1 VNGVW
6 GIVAYCSTFNLR
18 RDVPTGPVARLGTMR
33 IGIID
38 IGSNTARLLV
48 ARVNGAAVERLDEER
63 AHIALGAAIER
74 TGGLP
79 ERKLSET
86 AALAAEYAARAA
98 THDVDVVEVI
108 VTAPGRQSENADE
121 LVRRLRAATGAPVRV
136 LSCDE
141 EGRYA
146 YDGAAAMLDRHPKVL
161 AVCDIGGGSTEVVVG
176 LRDVGPVYLRSFE
189 IGSMRL
195 TSRFFEGGPTADAVA
210 EARAFVSQCLAGI
223 DAPAPTAALATGGT
237 AGALRKVAGRG
248 LSADLLGTVI
258 DELTARPP
266 ARIAAE
272 YGLERSR
279 ARTLLA
285 GALILAEVQRRLD
298 VPFEVA
304 RGGLREG
311 AALTLAR
318 VAQAAA

>member
-1 VNGVW
+1 M
-6 GIVAYCSTFNLR
+6 
-18 RDVPTGPVARLGTMR
+18 MR

-48 ARVNGAAVERLDEER
+48 ATVDGVCVERLDEQR
-63 AHIALGAAIER
+63 AHVGLGAAIER

-79 ERKLSET
+79 EQKLSEV
-86 AALAAEYAARAA
+86 ASLAARYAERAA
-98 THDVDVVEVI
+98 SFGVDVLDVV
-108 VTAPGRQSENADE
+108 VTAPGRQSENGAE
-121 LVRRLRAATGAPVRV
+121 LVHGLQAATGAPVRV

-146 YDGAAAMLDRHPKVL
+146 YEGAAAMLDRQPKVL

-176 LRDVGPVYLRSFE
+176 LRDLGPVFLRSFD

-195 TSRFFEGGPTADAVA
+195 TSRFFDGRPTPAQVTA
-210 EARAFVSQCLAGI
+210 ARDFVRRRLESL
-223 DAPAPTAALATGGT
+223 DAPPPTAALATGGT
-237 AGALRKVAGRG
+237 AGALRKIAGRSLG
-248 LSADLLGTVI
+248 ADLLERVI
-258 DELTARPP
+258 AEVSSRPP
-266 ARIAAE
+266 SRIAE
-272 YGLERSR
+272 THGLERSR
-279 ARTLLA
+279 ARTILA

-311 AALTLAR
+311 AALALAR
-318 VAQAAA
+318 VAQAA

>member
-1 VNGVW
+1 MENGVW
-6 GIVAYCSTFNLR
+6 GTCGFRSTFKVQRKL
-18 RDVPTGPVARLGTMR
+18 PTGPVARLRTMR

-48 ARVNGAAVERLDEER
+48 ADVDGASVERVDEQR
-63 AHIALGAAIER
+63 AHLGLGAAIER

-79 ERKLSET
+79 EAKLAET
-86 AALAAEYAARAA
+86 ASLAAEYAVRAE
-98 THDVDVVEVI
+98 TIGSDVVDVI
-108 VTAPGRQSENADE
+108 VTAPGRQAENGDD
-121 LVRRLRAATGAPVRV
+121 LVHSLRAATGAPVRV

-146 YDGAAAMLDRHPKVL
+146 YDGAAAMLDRRPKAL

-176 LRDVGPVYLRSFE
+176 RRDLGPVFLRSFE
-189 IGSMRL
+189 VGSMRL
-195 TSRFFEGGPTADAVA
+195 TSRFFDDGRSD
-210 EARAFVSQCLAGI
+210 EAIAAARKFLRRRLDGLN
-223 DAPAPTAALATGGT
+223 APAPTAALATGGT
-237 AGALRKVAGRG
+237 AGALRKIAGRS
-248 LSADLLGTVI
+248 LEADRLESIIADLASRSPG
-258 DELTARPP
+258 
-266 ARIAAE
+266 RIAAS

-279 ARTLLA
+279 ARTILA

-311 AALTLAR
+311 AALALAR
-318 VAQAAA
+318 LAQAA

>member
-1 VNGVW
+1 
-6 GIVAYCSTFNLR
+6 VASV
-18 RDVPTGPVARLGTMR
+18 DGT
-33 IGIID
+33 
-38 IGSNTARLLV
+38 T
-48 ARVNGAAVERLDEER
+48 VERLDEER
-63 AHIALGAAIER
+63 AHIGLGAAIER

-86 AALAAEYAARAA
+86 AALAADYAGRAA

-108 VTAPGRQSENADE
+108 VTAPGRQSENGDE
-121 LVRRLRAATGAPVRV
+121 LVSRLRAATGAPVRV

-161 AVCDIGGGSTEVVVG
+161 AVCDIGGGSTEVVIG
-176 LRDVGPVYLRSFE
+176 LRNVGPVFLRSFE

-195 TSRFFEGGPTADAVA
+195 TSRFFEDGPTPEGVA
-210 EARAFVSQCLAGI
+210 EARAFVRHCLAGI
-223 DAPAPTAALATGGT
+223 DAPGPTAALATGGT
-237 AGALRKVAGRG
+237 AGALRKVVGRS
-248 LSADLLGTVI
+248 LSAELLGAVI
-258 DELTARPP
+258 DELTSRAP
-266 ARIAAE
+266 ARVAAE
-272 YGLERSR
+272 FGLERSR

>member
-1 VNGVW
+1 
-6 GIVAYCSTFNLR
+6 
-18 RDVPTGPVARLGTMR
+18 MR

-48 ARVNGAAVERLDEER
+48 AAVDGAGVERIDEQR
-63 AHIALGAAIER
+63 AHLGLGAEIER

-79 ERKLSET
+79 ADKLAET
-86 AALAAEYAARAA
+86 ATLAAEYAARAA
-98 THDVDVVEVI
+98 AHDVEVLDVI
-108 VTAPGRQSENADE
+108 VTAPGRQSENGDE
-121 LVRRLRAATGAPVRV
+121 LVHSLRAATGAAVRV

-146 YDGAAAMLDRHPKVL
+146 YDGAAAMLDRHPKSL

-176 LRDVGPVYLRSFE
+176 LRDLGPVFLRSFD

-195 TSRFFEGGPTADAVA
+195 TSRFFDGRPTPDTV
-210 EARAFVSQCLAGI
+210 EAAREYVRRRLDDL
-223 DAPAPTAALATGGT
+223 DAPPPTAALATGGT
-237 AGALRKVAGRG
+237 AGALRKVAGRN
-248 LSADLLGTVI
+248 LDADRLEAVI
-258 DELTARPP
+258 AELASRSRS
-266 ARIAAE
+266 RIATA

-279 ARTLLA
+279 ARTILA
-285 GALILAEVQRRLD
+285 GALILAEVQNRLG

-311 AALTLAR
+311 AALALAR
-318 VAQAAA
+318 VAQAA